1 MLFLFVR
8 QWAESWNVE
17 KSFCFSLNSAIRAI
31 KNKIMAKHYHH
42 SVPLVKCR
50 IRNCD
55 NKSPCTFTWPD
66 SFFVSKFTSLV
77 FIVFLLAHII
87 LVQLQII
94 LACWKRKRMHCSGI
108 ICVYSRS
115 LVSKRLN
122 QSLQLFNI
130 IFYSSIKEEK
140 KREKVFTFLIVSL
153 KNPRRMPSRNA
164 AISRQ
169 TSAIPPVGPSRS
181 LPTTRST
188 RISDAVAWSLS
199 DRPVDCRSIA
209 N

>member
-1 MLFLFVR
+1 M
-8 QWAESWNVE
+8 
-17 KSFCFSLNSAIRAI
+17 
-31 KNKIMAKHYHH
+31 
-42 SVPLVKCR
+42 KCH

-94 LACWKRKRMHCSGI
+94 LACWKEKDALQWNNLCQLTI
-108 ICVYSRS
+108 
-115 LVSKRLN
+115 VSQQKIE
-122 QSLQLFNI
+122 SVTIKLFNI